1 QTNQKDNYDNFMYKI
16 KFLISKLETLNSYS
30 IYNQKIIENLK
41 INLDFN
47 LLNINLDPEYINVK
61 EETVNS
67 FLFYLISSIIMFLLY
82 VIYVLILL
90 GYRNR

>member
-1 QTNQKDNYDNFMYKI
+1 MEKI
-16 KFLISKLETLNSYS
+16 ILIILFKSKIFLKSNLETINSYTINS
-30 IYNQKIIENLK
+30 KKIIENLK

-47 LLNINLDPEYINVK
+47 LLNINFDTEYINVK
-61 EETVNS
+61 EESANV
-67 FLFYLISSIIMFLLY
+67 FLVYLISSIIMFMLY